1 MSAAGA
7 PGGRIPLVGL
17 TTYAGDASWGPWHR
31 PAAVLHASYV
41 ALVARA
47 GCRPL
52 LVPPCADDGQGG
64 AAGAAEVVAALDA
77 LVLVGGNDLHPGAYG
92 ASPHPTVTGVDP
104 VRDRAEMALLQAAL
118 DADLPVLA
126 VCRGLQVL
134 NVTLGGTLVQHLP
147 DTAGHHGHQPALGE
161 FADVDVR
168 TLPGSAVAAI
178 MGPGATVRCSHHQAV
193 AGLAPGLVASARSVE
208 PAGSRLPEGVVEA
221 VELPGRRF
229 VVGVQ
234 WHPEESG
241 DRRLFDALAE
251 AARHPHAMVPR
262 PGAVRRAP

>member
-193 AGLAPGLVASARSVE
+193 DRLGAGLVVAAWSLEQDPRVI
-208 PAGSRLPEGVVEA
+208 EA
-221 VELPGRRF
+221 IELPGHRF

-234 WHPEESG
+234 WHPEEAA
-241 DRRLFDALAE
+241 DRRLFDALV
-251 AARHPHAMVPR
+251 AAAAGRQPPPAGPD
-262 PGAVRRAP
+262 PAPVGRG